1 MKKILVVLSCVLL
14 TNVFAMAQENNE
26 SEERKNEIKVNLS
39 SFLYLFPEIYYE
51 RLIADDQGLGASIST
66 SLESGDGMKFM
77 FMPYY
82 RFYFQKERVSKF
94 FIETNAALI
103 GVKNTWWEYDYNSNE
118 DGYIYNYNITDEHVS
133 IDLKVG
139 LGFAVGY
146 KYVNKKSGIVGE
158 IYAGAG
164 RATGDYFYPRIGVA
178 IGKQF

>member
-103 GVKNTWWEYDYNSNE
+103 GVKNTWYDYDYYE
-118 DGYIYNYNITDEHVS
+118 DGSSFYRGDHSS
-133 IDLKVG
+133 ISTKVG
-139 LGFAVGY
+139 LGFAIGY

-164 RATGDYFYPRIGVA
+164 RATDNYFYPRIGVA